1 MTLFEAAAQL
11 GGLPAGVILGM
22 VWGIL
27 SVPRLRCPRWFCFV
41 GDIFAVLM
49 FSFCLFML
57 GVGIEGHLR
66 YPTVLGTAVGFS
78 AVRGIWHILQKEL
91 VHFDKKG

>member
-11 GGLPAGVILGM
+11 GSLPSGVILGLI
-22 VWGIL
+22 WGVL
-27 SVPRLRCPRWFCFV
+27 SLPQIRCPKWARFP
-41 GDIFAVLM
+41 GDVFAVLM

-66 YPTVLGTAVGFS
+66 YPTVTGAAIGFI
-78 AVRGIWHILQKEL
+78 AVRALRHVFHKYPDTAE
-91 VHFDKKG
+91 KK

>member
-11 GGLPAGVILGM
+11 GGLPSGVILGL
-22 VWGIL
+22 VWGVL
-27 SVPRLRCPRWFCFV
+27 SLPQIRCPRWIGFV
-41 GDIFAVLM
+41 GDMFAVLM

-66 YPTVLGTAVGFS
+66 YPTVLGAAIGFS
-78 AVRGIWHILQKEL
+78 AVRGLWHILQNE
-91 VHFDKKG
+91 FSCFNKKV

>member
-11 GGLPAGVILGM
+11 GGLPSGVILGL

-27 SVPRLRCPRWFCFV
+27 SVPHLRCPRWVGFV
-41 GDIFAVLM
+41 GDMFAVLM

-66 YPTVLGTAVGFS
+66 YPTVIGAALGFC
-78 AVRGIWHILQKEL
+78 AVRGIYAVLRGNKT
-91 VHFDKKG
+91 